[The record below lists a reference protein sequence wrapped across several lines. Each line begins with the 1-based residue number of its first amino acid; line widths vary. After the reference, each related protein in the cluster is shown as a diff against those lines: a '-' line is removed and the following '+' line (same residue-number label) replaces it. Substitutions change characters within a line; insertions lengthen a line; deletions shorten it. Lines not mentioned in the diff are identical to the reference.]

1 MIAALEQTYEGYC
14 LPVRSREEEQAVL
27 RMARRGWSGKALD
40 PQRVAAAEELM
51 RTLRELSRPMGGK
64 PWKNRDELYE
74 R

>member
-14 LPVRSREEEQAVL
+14 LPVRSREEGQAVL
-27 RMARRGWSGKALD
+27 RMARRGWSRKAAD

-51 RTLRELSRPMGGK
+51 RLMRELSRPMGGK